1 MISKQFITFACIG
14 LLSAAID
21 IGSMQGLLVAG
32 VHHTAAVSLGFLLS
46 LGVNY
51 LGHTLITFRSSSSLR
66 SALSFSVVVLM
77 NYLITM
83 ILTSLSFH
91 YFETVMPGKL
101 ISLFVVAVN
110 GFLLSKYWVF
120 R

>member
-1 MISKQFITFACIG
+1 MISKQFIIFACIG

-32 VHHTAAVSLGFLLS
+32 IHHTAAVSLGFLLS

-51 LGHTLITFRSSSSLR
+51 LGHTLITFRSPSSLR
-66 SALSFSVVVLM
+66 SIMRFFAVVLM

-83 ILTSLSFH
+83 TFTSLSFY
-91 YFETVMPGKL
+91 YFETVMPGKI
-101 ISLFVVAVN
+101 ISLFFVAAN